1 MQDLLERVSVNL
13 VCLHRNRRL
22 YGHKAEFTQVREED
36 SDHAKR
42 KFDVGSDIYHRRWYL
57 RELQHRKVLGAETG
71 RVRDP
76 GLGREHRGDQ
86 VEGCTRVP
94 GTASSQ
100 SIRPDNRAGFRI
112 EPPFVVRRHERLS
125 PSGL

>member
-1 MQDLLERVSVNL
+1 MQDLPERFSVNL
-13 VCLHRNRRL
+13 VRLHLHWRL
-22 YGHKAEFTQVREED
+22 NHHEAELTQVREED

-57 RELQHRKVLGAETG
+57 RELQHRKVLGAETA

-86 VEGCTRVP
+86 VEGRTRVP
-94 GTASSQ
+94 GTAPSQ

-125 PSGL
+125 PSVL